1 MYPTSFRDHSIDP
14 ESYLNTEWNI
24 THTKGLSTF
33 VKEDVDDN
41 NYLLI
46 YIHGYLFRALKSD
59 ILDLLNGTNNN
70 IYAFI
75 KTKENASTTQE
86 GAITYK
92 NVRLAN
98 QGSGSIGQNDI
109 LDIDGRFYGLA
120 FDINPPIDATDYL
133 VILSGGEIPEG
144 STYQLTT
151 SDIGNV
157 PFDETDGSLPI
168 SSQFDSNLIKAN
180 NLEVGNATVSGT
192 LTVTGTLDAE
202 VDTANK
208 VSHSL
213 TYILGNSP
221 LSESY
226 DGSVDKRM
234 VINPSTI
241 GAAMSS
247 HSHGYITN
255 VGAVSSTAT
264 VVNGDSLLIADASDS
279 NKIIRSNKPFNG
291 NANNFLSGGGQFTK
305 VGVGAF
311 DVSST
316 PSSGTYILAQTNG
329 SSLSWVSP
337 STAAGVNDGKIK
349 LTDNTEVFSANTL
362 NNLTLA
368 SSGNVSLNWD
378 STNRKLTINGGSS
391 SVPTA
396 TTSTLG
402 GVKVYGTRNS
412 SISASI
418 SGTQHYYGVE
428 MDSNNRAFVNV
439 PWENTEY
446 TFATGDA
453 QGQIKV
459 NGRNYSIRG
468 LGVTDAPQF
477 ATVSADYVV
486 VDYIAANTVSAS
498 TSMTAPFFT
507 ATSDERLKEN
517 IKPFKKEKSIL
528 DLPIKRFDFIDGPKN
543 QIGCIAQD
551 LQKLYPEL
559 VVENG
564 EGYLSV
570 MEDKLIYLLIEE
582 VKELRE
588 KVDELSRRG

>member
-1 MYPTSFRDHSIDP
+1 
-14 ESYLNTEWNI
+14 
-24 THTKGLSTF
+24 
-33 VKEDVDDN
+33 
-41 NYLLI
+41 
-46 YIHGYLFRALKSD
+46 
-59 ILDLLNGTNNN
+59 
-70 IYAFI
+70 
-75 KTKENASTTQE
+75 
-86 GAITYK
+86 
-92 NVRLAN
+92 
-98 QGSGSIGQNDI
+98 
-109 LDIDGRFYGLA
+109 
-120 FDINPPIDATDYL
+120 
-133 VILSGGEIPEG
+133 LSGGEIPEG

-192 LTVTGTLDAE
+192 LTIAGTLDAE
-202 VDTANK
+202 VDTASK

-234 VINPSTI
+234 AINPSTI

-247 HSHGYITN
+247 HSHGNITN
-255 VGAVSSTAT
+255 VGAVSSS
-264 VVNGDSLLIADASDS
+264 VGVESGDGLLIADLSDS
-279 NKIIRSNKPFNG
+279 NKIKRSNKTFNG
-291 NANNFLSGGGQFTK
+291 NADNFLSGGGQFTK

-311 DVSST
+311 DVSSI
-316 PSSGTYILAQTNG
+316 PSPGTYILAQTDGN
-329 SSLSWVSP
+329 SLSWVSP
-337 STAAGVNDGKIK
+337 DTASGVNNGKIMYN
-349 LTDNTEVFSANTL
+349 NTEVFSANTL
-362 NNLTLA
+362 KNLTLA
-368 SSGNVSLNWD
+368 SSGNVSLSWD

-391 SVPTA
+391 PVPA
-396 TTSTLG
+396 ASTSTLG

-446 TFATGDA
+446 TFASGDA

-477 ATVSADYVV
+477 ATVSADYVA

-498 TSMTAPFFT
+498 TSMTAPYFT

>member
-59 ILDLLNGTNNN
+59 ILDLLSGTDNN

-151 SDIGNV
+151 GDIGNV

-168 SSQFDSNLIKAN
+168 TSQFDSNLIKAN

-226 DGSVDKRM
+226 DGSVDKTM
-234 VINPSTI
+234 AINPSTI

-247 HSHGYITN
+247 HSHGNITN
-255 VGAVSSTAT
+255 IGAVSSSAG
-264 VVNGDSLLIADASDS
+264 VVSGDSLLIADASDS
-279 NKIIRSNKPFNG
+279 NKIKRSNKTFNG
-291 NANNFLSGGGQFTK
+291 NADNFLSGGGQFTK

-337 STAAGVNDGKIK
+337 STAAGVNDGKIIAN
-349 LTDNTEVFSANTL
+349 NTEVFSANAIS
-362 NNLTLA
+362 NLTLA
-368 SSGNVSLNWD
+368 ADGTSSLVWD
-378 STNRKLTINGGSS
+378 STNRKLTIHGASS

-396 TTSTLG
+396 STSTLG
-402 GVKVYGTRNS
+402 GVKVYGTRGD
-412 SISASI
+412 SINAI
-418 SGTQHYYGVE
+418 KGGVTHCYGVE
-428 MDSNNRAFVNV
+428 IDSNQKAFVNV
-439 PWENTEY
+439 PWENTTY

-459 NGRNYSIRG
+459 NGMNYTIKG

-477 ATVSADYVV
+477 DQVTANSVSTILVSART
-486 VDYIAANTVSAS
+486 IAAS
-498 TSMTAPFFT
+498 TSVTAPYFT

-517 IKPFKKEKSIL
+517 IKPFIKEKSIL
-528 DLPIKRFDFIDGPKN
+528 DLPIKRFDFVDGPKN